1 MILKEGKIFLTAQD
15 LTIYFNVKAPTIS
28 GWKKR
33 GLLPTR
39 LNGEKKEH
47 YELLETIQWK
57 QYKVK
62 DKFSKNSTNNDETDG
77 LTEIILADGRKAS
90 DLNLKLKKDVEI
102 LTLHPLGERYMD
114 MATDAIELSKKEH
127 DLAVKKKQYMETS
140 EMDML
145 ISEFIAR
152 IKNSLISV
160 RNQLPISQTDKL
172 IEQKMLEK
180 TNKQATQKILVSE
193 ADDSFKEMFMDI
205 TSTMFQRT
213 PKTVSQTVSFLKDLL
228 SKYEN

>member
-1 MILKEGKIFLTAQD
+1 M
-15 LTIYFNVKAPTIS
+15 
-28 GWKKR
+28 
-33 GLLPTR
+33 
-39 LNGEKKEH
+39 
-47 YELLETIQWK
+47 
-57 QYKVK
+57 
-62 DKFSKNSTNNDETDG
+62 
-77 LTEIILADGRKAS
+77 TEIILADGRKAS

-172 IEQKMLEK
+172 IEQEMLEK